1 MLPWYSIN
9 STSNGRYNNIEN
21 IRFSTVRDKI
31 VKIELFALNE
41 LIKIYP
47 NFKKYGEYIIFGE
60 DLFFNYKNYLLFEN
74 DTNFGGYGKIIT
86 FKNIMEYDLIRGD
99 TFKLCTFLKYP
110 FKDIY
115 IQSGLYIYNWMVKRI
130 SIYPMI
136 TFKNRRVETQRPII
150 GSEIDCLVE
159 YKLKTNVDKSF
170 YPLMLKYRTEPVQET
185 QEGFILNW

>member
-9 STSNGRYNNIEN
+9 STSGGIHNNIEN
-21 IRFSTVRDKI
+21 IRFSTVKDKL
-31 VKIELFALNE
+31 VRIELFSLNE

-74 DTNFGGYGKIIT
+74 DTNFGGHGKIVT
-86 FKNIMEYDLIRGD
+86 FKNITEYDLIRGD

-110 FKDIY
+110 FEDIY
-115 IQSGLYIYNWMVKRI
+115 IQSGLYIYNWMVKKI

-136 TFKNRRVETQRPII
+136 TFQNRRVDTQRPRLR
-150 GSEIDCLVE
+150 SEIDCLIE